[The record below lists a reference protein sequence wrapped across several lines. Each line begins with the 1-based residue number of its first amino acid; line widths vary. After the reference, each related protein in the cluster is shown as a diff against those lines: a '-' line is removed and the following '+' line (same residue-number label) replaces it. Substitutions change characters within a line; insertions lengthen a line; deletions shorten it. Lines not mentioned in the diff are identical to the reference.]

1 MSEMTSPEPMRF
13 EDAAQWEAWLTEH
26 HGDTGGVWLLIA
38 KKGSGLPLLSI
49 EDAAYAGLCFG
60 WIDSHRRGY
69 DEHIFLQRF
78 SRRRRRSPWSRINVG
93 RVESLIAAGRMR
105 APGLAEMAA
114 AQQDG
119 RWARALG
126 RDVAAS

>member
-1 MSEMTSPEPMRF
+1 MTDSNYPEPMRF
-13 EDAAQWEAWLTEH
+13 ETTAQWETWLTEH
-26 HGDTGGVWLLIA
+26 HGDPGGVWLLIA
-38 KKGSGLPLLSI
+38 KKNSGLPLLSI

-69 DEHIFLQRF
+69 DDHSFLQRF
-78 SRRRRRSPWSRINVG
+78 SRRRRNSAWSRINVG

-114 AQQDG
+114 AQADG

-126 RDVAAS
+126 SGMAAS